1 MINIS
6 DQELVTLYR
15 NTGNNQH
22 FAQLY
27 KRHRHRVYQK
37 CYAYTGNSADSEDFV
52 QEIFVRLTQKLN
64 SYKGDAKFTTWLHVV
79 TVNYCLDQMR
89 KRQQQQSLWYKYQFE
104 TLPAFDW
111 STANSDEP
119 YMIASE
125 KVLKQLT
132 PSQRNLLVTKYGDNM
147 SIKDIALSQRISA
160 SAVKMR
166 IKRARDYA
174 RTLYDKALAEQDC

>member
-1 MINIS
+1 MINMS
-6 DQELVTLYR
+6 DHELVTLYL

-27 KRHRHRVYQK
+27 NRHRHRVYQK
-37 CYAYTGNSADSEDFV
+37 CYAYTGNSDDSEDFV

-79 TVNYCLDQMR
+79 TVNYCLDQIR
-89 KRQQQQSLWYKYQFE
+89 KKQHQQAMWCKYLFE
-104 TLPAFDW
+104 ASPTTEW
-111 STANSDEP
+111 VTSTSEEP
-119 YMIASE
+119 YITASE

-132 PSQRNLLVTKYGDNM
+132 PTQRNLLVTKYGDSM
-147 SIKDIALSQRISA
+147 SIKDIALSQRITS

-166 IKRARDYA
+166 IKRARDHA
-174 RTLYDKALAEQDC
+174 RTLYDKALAEQDH